1 MVFYQVYIW
10 GYYPIL
16 NSFKHGI
23 KRVITYIKYVY
34 LSIMYFFLNQNFI
47 FMIKKKPSNWPMKHL
62 TTRLI
67 IQKIKN
73 KTTSRI

>member
-16 NSFKHGI
+16 NSFKHGFKQKI
-23 KRVITYIKYVY
+23 IYIKYVY
-34 LSIMYFFLNQNFI
+34 PSIMYFLKKSKIYFYD
-47 FMIKKKPSNWPMKHL
+47 KKKPSNWPMKHL

>member
-1 MVFYQVYIW
+1 
-10 GYYPIL
+10 
-16 NSFKHGI
+16 
-23 KRVITYIKYVY
+23 
-34 LSIMYFFLNQNFI
+34 MYFFLNQNFI
-47 FMIKKKPSNWPMKHL
+47 FMIKKKPSNWRMKHL